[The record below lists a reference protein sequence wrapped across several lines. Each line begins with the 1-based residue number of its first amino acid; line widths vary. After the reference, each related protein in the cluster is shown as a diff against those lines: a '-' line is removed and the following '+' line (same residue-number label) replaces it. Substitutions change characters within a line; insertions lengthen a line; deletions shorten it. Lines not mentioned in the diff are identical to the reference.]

1 MKAIP
6 LLLLAVLLS
15 ATAAA
20 QNSLIGQG
28 SSLSAEL
35 LRYEPNPAEPGD
47 VVNVHLVLINKGG
60 NTARNV
66 QVEFLDNYPF
76 FINDPASRVKS
87 LAAIPGQ
94 ESSLVR
100 FNVRVDKDAPEG
112 TSFLKVRYT
121 VEGASAAQESLLALD
136 IRTLD
141 AAIAIEDIAIEPSPV
156 TPGSQATI
164 TLSMKNIA
172 DSRLRNIAVAL
183 GTTQTVG
190 TTTSQIP
197 IAPLGGSLER
207 RAPELA
213 GGQLFRVAYSI
224 IVKPDAASDVY
235 HLPITV
241 TFDDESGNNFTKF
254 DQVGLVVSAKAKLD
268 AYIDSVEVFTDQ
280 PVGTLTLRFVNSG
293 LSKIKLLTAHLGED
307 ASFDLRSTS
316 SSVYIGNI
324 DSDDYETATVAVK
337 AHGDRIRLPLRLE
350 YLDALNAPYD
360 DEAVL
365 EVPLLT
371 LDDAGLKERNTA
383 GLVIGLIAV
392 AIVAWIV
399 VRRIRR
405 HQRRKALAK
414 HD

>member
-1 MKAIP
+1 M
-6 LLLLAVLLS
+6 
-15 ATAAA
+15 
-20 QNSLIGQG
+20 
-28 SSLSAEL
+28 
-35 LRYEPNPAEPGD
+35 
-47 VVNVHLVLINKGG
+47 
-60 NTARNV
+60 
-66 QVEFLDNYPF
+66 
-76 FINDPASRVKS
+76 
-87 LAAIPGQ
+87 
-94 ESSLVR
+94 
-100 FNVRVDKDAPEG
+100 
-112 TSFLKVRYT
+112 
-121 VEGASAAQESLLALD
+121 ALD

-268 AYIDSVEVFTDQ
+268 AYIDSVEVFSDQ

-316 SSVYIGNI
+316 RSIYIGNI

-337 AHGDRIRLPLRLE
+337 AHGDRVRVPLRLE

-365 EVPLLT
+365 EARLLT
-371 LDDAGLKERNTA
+371 ADDAGLKERNTA
-383 GLVIGLIAV
+383 GLVIGLIVV